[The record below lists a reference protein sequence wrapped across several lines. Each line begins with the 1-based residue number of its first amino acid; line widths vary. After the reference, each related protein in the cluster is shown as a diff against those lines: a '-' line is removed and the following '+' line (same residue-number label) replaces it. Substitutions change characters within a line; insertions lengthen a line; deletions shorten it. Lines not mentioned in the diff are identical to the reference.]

1 MKKFLAILVVSL
13 LWCNTGFA
21 EKINLICKERTN
33 KYPLPAVLIF
43 DMKLQRVSPCDT
55 CQKKLFYIDD
65 RKILWSS
72 IAGMTTGEK
81 MVETNWIDRIEGEWM
96 RTNHYVDEAEYKRL
110 SMENNEIVMSDEKDW
125 NKKTQRIFHLN
136 YNSKKI
142 SKNGIAEYQKV
153 DMFDCKKKKSVF

>member
-1 MKKFLAILVVSL
+1 
-13 LWCNTGFA
+13 
-21 EKINLICKERTN
+21 
-33 KYPLPAVLIF
+33 
-43 DMKLQRVSPCDT
+43 
-55 CQKKLFYIDD
+55 
-65 RKILWSS
+65 
-72 IAGMTTGEK
+72 MTTGEK